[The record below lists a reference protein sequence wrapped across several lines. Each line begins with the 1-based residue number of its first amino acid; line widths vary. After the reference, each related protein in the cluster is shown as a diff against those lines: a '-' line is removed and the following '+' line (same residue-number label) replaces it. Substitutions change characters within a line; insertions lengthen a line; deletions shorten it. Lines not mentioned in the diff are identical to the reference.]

1 MNGQHDCRGAGRQ
14 SRAPLLLL
22 ILLAGALLGVSSQ
35 ARACTNDNNVHWV
48 QLFHD
53 QGPMFDSNP
62 EPAANTS
69 VTLTLRVCYHDI
81 TSANIVYY
89 DAATNTVT
97 WVPMSWSST
106 DPTGQFDYWQGTIG
120 SVGSTELQYWF
131 QINDGSATA
140 WYNAAGPSSSE
151 PASNSADNFYIIPGF
166 TTPAWMKT
174 GVGYQIFPDRFYDG
188 NTGNDITNGEY
199 SYGGCQTEQ
208 HSWSSGYTNDAANV
222 SGCNSEVF
230 FGGDLA
236 GIDDKLSYIKQTLG
250 ANIIYL
256 NPIFES
262 PTNHKYDTA
271 DYYTVDPAFGTS
283 TDLQNLIA
291 DIHSSS
297 NGPQGYII
305 LDGVFNHTGDT
316 NCWFGKYTY
325 WNQSCATAGAYQ
337 SQSSPYYS
345 YYTFP
350 SWPTEYSDFLGT
362 CGTSSGGICSMP
374 KLDYGASGSATR
386 QQIYGSSTS
395 VIQTYLQSPY
405 NIDGWRLD
413 AAQYLDA
420 GGNGGSDA
428 TNHQIM
434 QELRSSVTSV
444 NPNAEILGE
453 YWGDAS
459 SWLDDGAEWDSAMN
473 YNGFT
478 NPVSEWICGV
488 DENGNSNS
496 ISTASFASWLWD
508 TRADLPWDVQE
519 VMTNELG
526 THDTE
531 RFATRCSWT
540 NGWGTYEA
548 LILQMTYVGTPMIY
562 YGDEYGMTGGADP
575 QNRHTFDWSQATT
588 ANAGVALTQN
598 LISIRNQYPE
608 LSTGSL
614 LPVIPDNTGN
624 LYGTNGIYAFAR
636 VDQNHRL
643 VVVLNNTSNT
653 QSSVAVPV
661 WLAGDAIGSTVTD
674 LITGAQYTVYNN
686 GGVGYVNV
694 SVEGHYG
701 AILEQ

>member
-1 MNGQHDCRGAGRQ
+1 MKSQHGRQ
-14 SRAPLLLL
+14 TTRPRPTPLIMLVV
-22 ILLAGALLGVSSQ
+22 LAGALLGVSD
-35 ARACTNDNNVHWV
+35 RAMACANDNNVEWV
-48 QLFHD
+48 QMFHD
-53 QGPMFDSNP
+53 QGPMYDNNP
-62 EPAANTS
+62 EPAASAS

-81 TSANIVYY
+81 TSANVVYY
-89 DAATNTVT
+89 DAANGSVT
-97 WVPMSWSST
+97 WVPMSWVST
-106 DPTGQFDYWQGTIG
+106 DPTSQFDYWQATIG
-120 SVGSTELQYWF
+120 NVGSTKLQYWF

-151 PASNSADNFYIIPGF
+151 PANNSADNFYIIPGF
-166 TTPAWMKT
+166 KTPAWMKN

-188 NTGNDITNGEY
+188 NTNDDVTAGEF
-199 SYGGCQTEQ
+199 SYGGCATESP
-208 HSWSSGYTNDAANV
+208 SWASGYTTVAATV

-230 FGGDLA
+230 LGGDLV
-236 GIDDKLSYIKQTLG
+236 GIQDKLSYIKQTLG
-250 ANIIYL
+250 ADVIWI

-271 DYYTVDPAFGTS
+271 TYYTVDPAFGTN
-283 TDLQNLIA
+283 TDLENLIA
-291 DIHSSS
+291 AVHSTS
-297 NGPQGYII
+297 NGPEGYII

-316 NCWFGKYTY
+316 NCWFGHYTY
-325 WNQSCATAGAYQ
+325 WNFTCSVTGAYQ

-345 YYTFP
+345 YYTFQ
-350 SWPTEYSDFLGT
+350 SWPTGYYDFLGVAPN
-362 CGTSSGGICSMP
+362 GIPSMP

-386 QQIYGSSTS
+386 EQIYGSSTS
-395 VIQTYLQSPY
+395 VIKTYLKSPY
-405 NIDGWRLD
+405 GIDGWRLD
-413 AAQYLDA
+413 AAQYLDS

-434 QELRSSVTSV
+434 QELRTAVTST

-459 SWLDDGAEWDSAMN
+459 AWLDDGTEWDSAMN

-496 ISTASFASWLWD
+496 IGTAAFASWLWD
-508 TRADLPWDVQE
+508 TRADLPWNVQQ

-526 THDTE
+526 TQDTE

-540 NGWGTYEA
+540 GGWGTYEG
-548 LILQMTYVGTPMIY
+548 LILQLTYVGTPMIY
-562 YGDEYGMTGGADP
+562 YGDEYGMLGGADP
-575 QNRHTFDWSQATT
+575 DNRRTFDWADATT
-588 ANAGVALTQN
+588 GNAGVALTQK
-598 LISIRNQYPE
+598 LISIRNQYAE
-608 LSTGSL
+608 LRTGSL
-614 LPVIPDNTGN
+614 LPVIPDDTGA

-643 VVVLNNTSNT
+643 VVVLNNTSST
-653 QSSVAVPV
+653 QTNVAIPV
-661 WLAGDAIGSTVTD
+661 WLAGDAINSTVTD
-674 LITGAQYTVYNN
+674 LVTGDKYTVYSN

-694 SVEGHYG
+694 TVDGHYG